1 MLGMAKR
8 KHPKTEDL
16 VTLLT
21 SVNDPRV
28 ARTRAHKLVDILT
41 IGLCSM
47 LCGHGGFT
55 DMEDFGKAREGW
67 LKGFLEL
74 PEGIPSHD
82 TFGRVFSALDP
93 DEFLGAFMRWT
104 RSVRQA
110 LRGEVVA
117 IDGKA
122 LRRAKNA
129 GEQAKVIVGAWAV
142 EAGISLGQL
151 KADGKSN
158 EITAVPELL
167 ELLSLE
173 GCIVTIDAM
182 GCQKEIAKRI
192 RSHGADYVLALKGNQ
207 GQLYERV
214 KDYLDEM
221 IKLHPGGENFHE
233 EEGVRGHGRVE
244 IRRCWACD
252 GLEDWLEEVLGS
264 YSQWEGLRTIAAVE
278 RERTVKGKTTV
289 ERHYYITSLGPDAS
303 RIGGA
308 VRQHWSIENS
318 LHWVLDV
325 DFREDDSRA
334 RTKNAPQ
341 NLSSLRRLAHNLI
354 KKEDPESKKSV
365 RRRMNIASLQ
375 PDFLLKLI
383 GVDLDA

>member
-1 MLGMAKR
+1 MAKR

-142 EAGISLGQL
+142 EAGTGLPL
-151 KADGKSN
+151 KKW
-158 EITAVPELL
+158 TL
-167 ELLSLE
+167 
-173 GCIVTIDAM
+173 
-182 GCQKEIAKRI
+182 
-192 RSHGADYVLALKGNQ
+192 RSV
-207 GQLYERV
+207 
-214 KDYLDEM
+214 
-221 IKLHPGGENFHE
+221 
-233 EEGVRGHGRVE
+233 
-244 IRRCWACD
+244 
-252 GLEDWLEEVLGS
+252 
-264 YSQWEGLRTIAAVE
+264 
-278 RERTVKGKTTV
+278 
-289 ERHYYITSLGPDAS
+289 AS
-303 RIGGA
+303 
-308 VRQHWSIENS
+308 VWFQ
-318 LHWVLDV
+318 
-325 DFREDDSRA
+325 F
-334 RTKNAPQ
+334 
-341 NLSSLRRLAHNLI
+341 SS
-354 KKEDPESKKSV
+354 S
-365 RRRMNIASLQ
+365 
-375 PDFLLKLI
+375 
-383 GVDLDA
+383 